1 MRQGKGIYLLAVM
14 KMKRQRLTILAL
26 LASAVIYMVKSAA
39 VQGAVREALSLCV
52 SSVVPALLPFLVIS
66 SLLISCGFG
75 EWAGKWLAGGMEV
88 LFGLPGCA
96 GSALVLGLTGGYPV
110 GATAAAELYRQ
121 DLLTKEET
129 SRLLAFCNNSNPVF
143 LVTVLGRGIFGS
155 GRTGMWLWLIHVASA
170 LLTGMLF
177 RRRSGG
183 RGSACPRCAVQTVSL
198 SRAVVEA
205 VRGSAWSCVGIC
217 GFVTVFYV
225 LSRPLADLGG
235 AVGAALTGM
244 VELFSLTPLLR
255 EDGGSF
261 VIAAA
266 CAGFGGVSVLCQ
278 TASVLEGS
286 GLSLRWC
293 VTGKMVQ
300 GLLSA
305 LLALLV
311 WQWL

>member
-1 MRQGKGIYLLAVM
+1 
-14 KMKRQRLTILAL
+14 MKRQRLKLLAL
-26 LASAVIYMVKSAA
+26 LAAAIIYMAESAA
-39 VQGAVREALSLCV
+39 VQRSVRQALELCAFTV
-52 SSVVPALLPFLVIS
+52 IPALLPFLVIS

-75 EWAGKWLAGGMEV
+75 EWAGRWLAPGMET

-96 GSALVLGLTGGYPV
+96 GSAVVLGLTGGYPV
-110 GATAAAELYRQ
+110 GATAAAELYRKG
-121 DLLTKEET
+121 LLTKEEA

-155 GRTGMWLWLIHVASA
+155 ARIGIYLWLIHVASA
-170 LLTGMLF
+170 LFAGLLLCRRGEK
-177 RRRSGG
+177 RRR
-183 RGSACPRCAVQTVSL
+183 VSL
-198 SRAVVEA
+198 HSEVRAVSFCGAAVEA
-205 VRGSAWSCVGIC
+205 VRGSAWNCVGIC

-225 LSRPLADLGG
+225 LSRPFAALGG
-235 AVGAALTGM
+235 GVGALLTGLT
-244 VELFSLTPLLR
+244 ELFSLTPLLGR
-255 EDGGSF
+255 DKGSF

-286 GLSLRWC
+286 GLSVRWC

-305 LLALLV
+305 LFTFIT